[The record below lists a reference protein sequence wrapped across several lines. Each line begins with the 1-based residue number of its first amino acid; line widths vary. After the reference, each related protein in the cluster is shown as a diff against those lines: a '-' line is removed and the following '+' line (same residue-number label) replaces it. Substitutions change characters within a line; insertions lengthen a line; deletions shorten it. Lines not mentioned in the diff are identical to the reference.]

1 MLVDFVEAEKAK
13 SARADDKWQGEVSCT
28 DPHSQRRGRMKVVM

>member
-13 SARADDKWQGEVSCT
+13 SARADDKWQGEVYRST
-28 DPHSQRRGRMKVVM
+28 FTAER